1 MALFVIIL
9 MMLNNSNE
17 STMLPD
23 ESKLPPILIGTWAWG
38 DKLLWGYGKNYGDEE
53 LNGAFL
59 SCLDHELTGF
69 DTSETYGEGKSE
81 SLIGQF
87 KQHLEAPLFIASKF
101 MPYPWRLTKNSLRRA
116 LNNSLRRLNV
126 NRLDLYQL
134 QAPLPPRNIESWM
147 EALAMMLQEGLIKHI
162 GICGVNQEQLQ
173 RAITALGSTGNQ
185 LFSCQV
191 EYSWI
196 NRSIEKDGLLK
207 VCKQA
212 GIHVFAS
219 SPLAQ
224 GMLTGKYSPTNPP
237 AGIRGTRYSTA
248 QLEKISSAF
257 LSIRKVLNNHPGAT
271 GSQVAI
277 NWLRAKG
284 IIPVVGVKTAD
295 QVEENMLSLE
305 WELDQTEVDYL
316 DNLSTTLFE

>member
-1 MALFVIIL
+1 MLKNIDEAALSPV
-9 MMLNNSNE
+9 
-17 STMLPD
+17 

-38 DKLLWGYGKNYGDEE
+38 DKLLWGYGKSYGDEE

-59 SCLDHELTGF
+59 SCLDHGLTGF
-69 DTSETYGEGKSE
+69 DTSETYGQGKSE

-87 KQHLEAPLFIASKF
+87 KQDLETPLFIASKF
-101 MPYPWRLTKNSLRRA
+101 MPYPWRLTTNSLRRA
-116 LNNSLRRLNV
+116 LKNSLNRLNI
-126 NRLDLYQL
+126 NKLDLYQL

-147 EALAMMLQEGLIKHI
+147 EALAMMRQEGLIKQI
-162 GICGVNQEQLQ
+162 GICGVNQDQLQ

-185 LFSCQV
+185 LFNCQV
-191 EYSWI
+191 EYNWM
-196 NRSIEKDGLLK
+196 NRSIEKDGLLRI
-207 VCKQA
+207 CQQA

-237 AGIRGTRYSTA
+237 GGIRGTRYSTNR
-248 QLEKISSAF
+248 LEKISSAF

-284 IIPVVGVKTAD
+284 VIPVVGVKTAD

-305 WELDQTEVDYL
+305 WDLDQAEIAYL
-316 DNLSTTLFE
+316 DNLSTTLFG